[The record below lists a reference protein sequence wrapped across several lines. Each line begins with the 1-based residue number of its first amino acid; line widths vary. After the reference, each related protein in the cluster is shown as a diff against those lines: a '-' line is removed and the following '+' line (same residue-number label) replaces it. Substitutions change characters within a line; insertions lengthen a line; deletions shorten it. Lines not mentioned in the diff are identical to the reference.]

1 MLHSPHHN
9 VTKVAPPPRPFP
21 WRCPTCGQKAVE
33 PGVSAYRAKVTHDGK
48 IHEFLIPELR
58 LPICRSCGELI
69 FTGAAADQI
78 NAALRSHLHLLT
90 PDEIHAAIEQ
100 LGVSPG
106 DVGMQ
111 LGIGEEQLLFWID
124 GIQIQSLAMDKL
136 LRIYFG
142 FPDVRS
148 ALVNAE
154 QPLTPGD
161 SGVLVR

>member
-1 MLHSPHHN
+1 M
-9 VTKVAPPPRPFP
+9 
-21 WRCPTCGQKAVE
+21 
-33 PGVSAYRAKVTHDGK
+33 
-48 IHEFLIPELR
+48 
-58 LPICRSCGELI
+58 
-69 FTGAAADQI
+69 
-78 NAALRSHLHLLT
+78 RSHLHLLT